1 MKSFI
6 SHLFFI
12 NMLFF
17 LFTACRK
24 PVSLPIVQNMQ
35 IADICF
41 KDTIHYFGIIPL
53 SQPTDSFDFIFTNC
67 GEKPLVVLGVET
79 SCHCTKAFYPHI
91 PIKPGEKSF
100 VRVVYDGRERQAE
113 YFNKSIRVITNA
125 KKECITLG
133 ISHIIASKF

>member
-1 MKSFI
+1 MKLFI
-6 SHLFFI
+6 SHFFLTS
-12 NMLFF
+12 MLLS

-24 PVSLPIVQNMQ
+24 LASQPVVQKIQN
-35 IADICF
+35 ADICF
-41 KDTIHYFGIIPL
+41 KDTVHSFGIIPL

-67 GEKPLVVLGVET
+67 GEGRLVVLGVET

-91 PIKPGEKSF
+91 PINPGEKSF
-100 VRVVYDGRERQAE
+100 VRVVYDGRERQTE

-133 ISHIIASKF
+133 ISGKLQ